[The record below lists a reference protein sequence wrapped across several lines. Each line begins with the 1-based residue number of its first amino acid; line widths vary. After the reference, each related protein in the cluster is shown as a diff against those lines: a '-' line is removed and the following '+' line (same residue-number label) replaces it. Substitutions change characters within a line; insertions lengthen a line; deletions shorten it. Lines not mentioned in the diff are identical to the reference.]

1 MAHISKGDWWGGS
14 CTDTPGSFCVGMMGV
29 FMQITQSDIK
39 VVFTHCFERI
49 LTYHCLEDICCPKFR
64 GRLFYGCAKS
74 VWYGSPSHYSV
85 FLIQRQMCILSY
97 PWNRHNCGVGP
108 LQEAQHMA
116 VLCCKLNAL
125 IVTRRSCGRKVT
137 LYSMARHILCLLNT
151 AVVFH
156 CSGNTD
162 NRSCLALM
170 CRILKNQYNSNN
182 KGLLPSRLLFPGH
195 TEQQWL
201 CH

>member
-1 MAHISKGDWWGGS
+1 MARISKGDRCGGS
-14 CTDTPGSFCVGMMGV
+14 CTHMPCSFCMGTMGV
-29 FMQITQSDIK
+29 FMQIRVISSWFLHI
-39 VVFTHCFERI
+39 VERI
-49 LTYHCLEDICCPKFR
+49 PTYLCLEDISCPKFR
-64 GRLFYGCAKS
+64 GRLFFNMCKLCL
-74 VWYGSPSHYSV
+74 VWFSLLLLSISNTDTD
-85 FLIQRQMCILSY
+85 LQILTY
-97 PWNRHNCGVGP
+97 PWNRHDCGVGA

-116 VLCCKLNAL
+116 VLCCELNAL

-137 LYSMARHILCLLNT
+137 LCSMARHILCLLNT

-156 CSGNTD
+156 RSGNPD

-182 KGLLPSRLLFPGH
+182 RGLLPSPLLFPGH